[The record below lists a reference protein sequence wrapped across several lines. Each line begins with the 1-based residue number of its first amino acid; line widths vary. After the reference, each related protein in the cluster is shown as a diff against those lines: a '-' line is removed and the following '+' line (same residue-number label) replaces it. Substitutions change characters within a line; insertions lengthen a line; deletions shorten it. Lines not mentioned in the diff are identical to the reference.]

1 MEQIKNFFNS
11 FTFLIGFMI
20 LCIFMQ
26 MLLGKQV
33 LYKFL
38 WLVLL
43 GMIVVNVDTFN
54 NILKNA
60 GTLKEAEPTNS
71 PQSNKPVNNSNIGV
85 VGNNEKRN
93 KLGVLNGGLHI

>member
-1 MEQIKNFFNS
+1 MDQIKNFFNS

-38 WLVLL
+38 WLVLF
-43 GMIVVNVDTFN
+43 GMVVVN
-54 NILKNA
+54 
-60 GTLKEAEPTNS
+60 
-71 PQSNKPVNNSNIGV
+71 NKTVQENTKATDKMNDLLERLII
-85 VGNNEKRN
+85 
-93 KLGVLNGGLHI
+93 KLGDAPHE